1 MRVFPAAARK
11 FFLAVDWKHRFAFS
25 GAMDKNTVMAK
36 FAKGQSGN
44 PGGRPSGLGE
54 IREIARQHT
63 DEAVQVLVNVMNDTK
78 AAPAARVGAATALLD
93 RGWGRPAQTIT
104 ASIEGKESIDASLL
118 GYAGDLLAQIAAGKD
133 IGSENTRGSAS
144 QDNPSLSS

>member
-1 MRVFPAAARK
+1 
-11 FFLAVDWKHRFAFS
+11 
-25 GAMDKNTVMAK
+25 MAK

-63 DEAVQVLVNVMNDTK
+63 DEAVQVLVNVMNDVK

-104 ASIEGKESIDASLL
+104 ASIEGKESIDAGLL
-118 GYAGDLLAQIAAGKD
+118 SEAGKLLHL
-133 IGSENTRGSAS
+133 ISGKVIEPENTRETADKPPSVHSLRTFDCSAGS
-144 QDNPSLSS
+144 LF

>member
-1 MRVFPAAARK
+1 
-11 FFLAVDWKHRFAFS
+11 
-25 GAMDKNTVMAK
+25 MAK

-63 DEAVQVLVNVMNDTK
+63 NEAVQVLVKVMNDAK

-118 GYAGDLLAQIAAGKD
+118 ASAGNLLEQIAAGKD
-133 IGSENTRGSAS
+133 VPSENTRGSAS
-144 QDNPSLSS
+144 QENPSLSADPLERRVIHTHLDPS

>member
-1 MRVFPAAARK
+1 
-11 FFLAVDWKHRFAFS
+11 
-25 GAMDKNTVMAK
+25 MAK

-54 IREIARQHT
+54 IREIARKHT
-63 DEAVQVLVNVMNDTK
+63 DEAIQVLVNVMSDAN

-104 ASIEGKESIDASLL
+104 ASIEDKESMMDAGLL
-118 GYAGDLLAQIAAGKD
+118 GLASDLLAKIAAGQD
-133 IGSENTRGSAS
+133 IGTENTRGSAS
-144 QDNPSLSS
+144 QSPDMSILPPSVKH